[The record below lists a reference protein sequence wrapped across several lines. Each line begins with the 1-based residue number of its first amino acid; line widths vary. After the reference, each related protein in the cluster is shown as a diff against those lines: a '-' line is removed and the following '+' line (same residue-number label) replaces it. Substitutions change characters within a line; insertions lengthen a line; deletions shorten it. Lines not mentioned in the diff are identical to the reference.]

1 MYSKSAIGHAT
12 ASLAHEL
19 LPLGVRVNGI
29 SPGFFVTDMSAPG
42 TMNELGQSRMTH
54 AMPYDFQ
61 IPVSRPPGPGQPP
74 AGTNK
79 DMGALVL
86 FLVANWFVD
95 GETVLIDGGVS
106 TYQSIR
112 IVSSVVDGDL
122 LSDTFEEPV
131 VLLSVMLG
139 KYQECADAC
148 LPCVDTTCGPYVC
161 LRRGSPTTIWARII
175 LYVAHAV

>member
-29 SPGFFVTDMSAPG
+29 APGLFVTEMSSPGTIND
-42 TMNELGQSRMTH
+42 LGQSHLPEGRT
-54 AMPYDFQ
+54 FGFEV
-61 IPVSRPPGPGQPP
+61 PVSRPVAQGQLR
-74 AGTNK
+74 AGTNR

-106 TYQSIR
+106 VGSKSLSKRMVADRGACGATDLAQAFVIVLNFLSQSLNTNDDGWGPLYDYVPHPRERCISIKQSAVLEF
-112 IVSSVVDGDL
+112 IV
-122 LSDTFEEPV
+122 
-131 VLLSVMLG
+131 
-139 KYQECADAC
+139 KA
-148 LPCVDTTCGPYVC
+148 
-161 LRRGSPTTIWARII
+161 
-175 LYVAHAV
+175 

>member
-42 TMNELGQSRMTH
+42 TMNELGQSRMAH

-61 IPVSRPPGPGQPP
+61 IPVSRPPAPGQPP
-74 AGTNK
+74 AGTSK

-106 TYQSIR
+106 TYWFW
-112 IVSSVVDGDL
+112 IVSAGVDGDPP
-122 LSDTFEEPV
+122 SDAFEASV
-131 VLLSVMLG
+131 VLLRVMSM
-139 KYQECADAC
+139 CS
-148 LPCVDTTCGPYVC
+148 CVFSLCICYMC
-161 LRRGSPTTIWARII
+161 LRQGSITTATSYTR
-175 LYVAHAV
+175 YGR

>member
-19 LPLGVRVNGI
+19 LPLGIRVNGI
-29 SPGFFVTDMSAPG
+29 APGLFPSDMSSPG
-42 TMNELGQSRMTH
+42 TMNELGQSRM
-54 AMPYDFQ
+54 PEGKPLELQ
-61 IPVSRPPGPGQPP
+61 VPLSRPPPPGQPP

-79 DMGALVL
+79 DMGALAL

-106 TYQSIR
+106 TYQSIW

-122 LSDTFEEPV
+122 LSDTFEAPV

-161 LRRGSPTTIWARII
+161 LRRRFGQG
-175 LYVAHAV
+175 